1 MNNRPV
7 TTLFML
13 MSVDGKIT
21 TGVSDELDVDK
32 NFPCIKG
39 VKEGLHQY
47 YELEQMTDL
56 WSFNTGRVQKKL
68 GVNEKEFPSKSPVS
82 FVLLDNHHLTEHG
95 VRYFCEWSKEF
106 VLITQN
112 PVHPAFSVTADN
124 LHIIKQDSLDL
135 ADALKVLEE
144 KIEQGCKSFK
154 VESRRGDKSFRMTSQ
169 EMSIDIGGYLLSK
182 TEGKIPVELRNPE
195 TKIKCE
201 LREHNVVAYSDTV
214 PGYGGLPIGTNGKA
228 MSLLSGGIDSP
239 VASWMV
245 AKRGVEVECI
255 HFHTYPFTSEK
266 SMEKVRDLARIL
278 AKYCGKVRL
287 HKVNLLEIQ
296 KAVGVNCKEEAMTI
310 ISRRFMMRIAE
321 EVGKLRR
328 CDALVTGESIGQVAS
343 QTIQGLTCTNASVSM
358 PVFRPLIAMDK
369 TEIIDVAKT
378 IGTFETSIIPEED
391 CCSVFA
397 PKRPVTKPK
406 LDRIEADE
414 ASLDVEGLIAD
425 AIEKME
431 VEIIEF

>member
-1 MNNRPV
+1 MYNSIIV
-7 TTLFML
+7 KY
-13 MSVDGKIT
+13 GEI
-21 TGVSDELDVDK
+21 
-32 NFPCIKG
+32 G
-39 VKEGLHQY
+39 VKGKNRYIFENKLIKNIKNM
-47 YELEQMTDL
+47 LKPIDK
-56 WSFNTGRVQKKL
+56 FNVYKEYGRVYVDLGDYEYDEVCEEVKKVF
-68 GVNEKEFPSKSPVS
+68 GVVGVCPAVKVLRNNEEDVEAAYNKLKE
-82 FVLLDNHHLTEHG
+82 
-95 VRYFCEWSKEF
+95 
-106 VLITQN
+106 
-112 PVHPAFSVTADN
+112 TA
-124 LHIIKQDSLDL
+124 LM
-135 ADALKVLEE
+135 VLEE
-144 KIEQGCKSFK
+144 KIANGAKTFK
-154 VESRRGDKSFRMTSQ
+154 VESRRGDKSFRLTSQ
-169 EMSIDIGGYLLSK
+169 DMSIDIGGYLLSNV
-182 TEGKIPVELRNPE
+182 GDKIKVDINKPE
-195 TKIKCE
+195 VKIKCE

-296 KAVGVNCKEEAMTI
+296 KAVGANCKEEAMTI